1 MKKHEDKLSKAIARL
16 KQEGQAAEV
25 PPAVVEETLRKIAQR
40 GVEPRTAV
48 RGHDAGEAALRRLSI
63 RPLVRWAVA
72 AAVLILCGYAT
83 GRLAAPKPLDLDA
96 LREALAPSVAAALEP
111 TLRQKVAEEI
121 RRDYQLA
128 LATTYARVKEE
139 LTDQYREDLKRSAV
153 QILAA
158 SNAATNE
165 LLTQLAQAVD
175 TTQTQHLRGIAQA
188 MSEIERNQVQ
198 DSTRLASGLQTLAYR
213 EDELSRTQREIAQL
227 LVGAHP
233 GTFDVPPTE
242 PRSIHQERN

>member
-16 KQEGQAAEV
+16 KQEGQAQDA
-25 PPAVVEETLRKIAQR
+25 PPAVVEETLRRIAQR
-40 GVEPRTAV
+40 GVEPRMPV
-48 RGHDAGEAALRRLSI
+48 RGDEGVEAGPRRLTI

-83 GRLAAPKPLDLDA
+83 GRLSAPKPLDLDA
-96 LREALAPSVAAALEP
+96 LREALAPSVATTLEP
-111 TLRQKVAEEI
+111 ALRQKVVEET

-128 LATTYARVKEE
+128 LAAMYTRVKEE
-139 LTDQYREDLKRSAV
+139 LTDQYREDLNHCAR

-165 LLTQLAQAVD
+165 LLTQLAEAID

-188 MSEIERNQVQ
+188 MSEIESNQVQ

-233 GTFDVPPTE
+233 GTLAVPSVE
-242 PRSIHQERN
+242 PRPNP